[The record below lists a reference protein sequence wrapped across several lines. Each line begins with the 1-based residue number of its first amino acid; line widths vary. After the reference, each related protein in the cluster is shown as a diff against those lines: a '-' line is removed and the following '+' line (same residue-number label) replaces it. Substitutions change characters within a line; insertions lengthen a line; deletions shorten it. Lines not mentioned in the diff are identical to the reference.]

1 VRKKDLQLCINATSQ
16 KRKEKNMSVTAMLST
31 PCKKELHESDDD
43 GSITPPP
50 AKSSAS
56 SGVSTPLRA
65 GAPVGGQR
73 GLMIMYGQRISLL
86 GAVTSAVGALL
97 AQEEAERRILF
108 SAFDHGNGVLFVGDA
123 KSYQHQR
130 HHSASSIKY
139 GDDENEVLLADT
151 SSQEDS
157 TFIPFEPLRVQSNAL
172 FIEEHELRWELV
184 HEEHAL
190 RKTMDHTHVETMYRL
205 STNDRHRR
213 TVERAVLERE
223 ATLRLVEIVSHWE
236 SQRGVLDARE
246 QALRR
251 ATQRVVQQRS
261 HIVEEESEAREITA
275 LAEDVHFRQE
285 LRAWKQQMLPD
296 IDDYDD

>member
-1 VRKKDLQLCINATSQ
+1 M
-16 KRKEKNMSVTAMLST
+16 NMSATAMLSA
-31 PCKKELHESDDD
+31 PREKELHEFDDD
-43 GSITPPP
+43 GSITPSP

-56 SGVSTPLRA
+56 SVVSTPLGA
-65 GAPVGGQR
+65 GAPVSGQR
-73 GLMIMYGQRISLL
+73 GLMTMYGQRIRLL

-108 SAFDHGNGVLFVGDA
+108 TAFDHGNGVLFVGGA
-123 KSYQHQR
+123 KSHQQR
-130 HHSASSIKY
+130 HSSIKY
-139 GDDENEVLLADT
+139 GDDEVVDT
-151 SSQEDS
+151 PSQDGALRFEDS

-172 FIEEHELRWELV
+172 FTEEHEIRWELV

-190 RKTMDHTHVETMYRL
+190 RKTMDHMHAETMYRL

-223 ATLRLVEIVSHWE
+223 ATLRLVEIVCHWE

-246 QALRR
+246 KALRR

-261 HIVEEESEAREITA
+261 HIVEEEAEAREITA

-296 IDDYDD
+296 SDEYY